1 MLNRIISSSSVVM
14 NFILWIW
21 FNCSLKMFLKRNN
34 ISMVYFIYV
43 NFRIFGMNYINVN
56 INFSVFRDI
65 FNNWSRSFIDRF

>member
-1 MLNRIISSSSVVM
+1 
-14 NFILWIW
+14 
-21 FNCSLKMFLKRNN
+21 MFLKRNN

-65 FNNWSRSFIDRF
+65 FNN